1 MCVKHSNFHVDV
13 LYYTF
18 QTFSHVNCSFW
29 RVQDWDM
36 KFRKSRLCKKNSNCG
51 CRMNLNIE
59 ILIFNIEI
67 LIRNYLD
74 CVASHK
80 WRRIVGPHI
89 YFSSQQSRFS
99 LDLWFWTIN
108 FKVINLDV
116 RTGYETF
123 TEFLK
128 RGAADLVIDIVIQ
141 WISCAKKMFG
151 QRGN

>member
-1 MCVKHSNFHVDV
+1 MCKAFKFPRGCSLLYISNF
-13 LYYTF
+13 F
-18 QTFSHVNCSFW
+18 A
-29 RVQDWDM
+29 
-36 KFRKSRLCKKNSNCG
+36 RKLFILKSTGLGHEISKKSTMQKNSNCG

-116 RTGYETF
+116 RTGLWYIYWIYKMRSRGFSYWYRNSVDFMCQENVWT
-123 TEFLK
+123 K
-128 RGAADLVIDIVIQ
+128 R
-141 WISCAKKMFG
+141 
-151 QRGN
+151 